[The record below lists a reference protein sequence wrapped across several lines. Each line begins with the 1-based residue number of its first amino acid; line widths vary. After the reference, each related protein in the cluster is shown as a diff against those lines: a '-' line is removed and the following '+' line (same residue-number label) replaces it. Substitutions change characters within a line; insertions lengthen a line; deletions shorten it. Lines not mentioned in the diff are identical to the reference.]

1 MTAAELKRALQETSE
16 IRITV
21 TGRRSGRQI
30 SHPVW
35 FVHEEDSLYLLPVHG
50 SATRWYRNV
59 LETPTIR
66 VAANGAETTV
76 KATALTDPAAVSE
89 VAEKFGAKYGE
100 LDRYYPKRDVAVL
113 IPLEE

>member
-21 TGRRSGRQI
+21 TGRRSGREI

-35 FVHEEDSLYLLPVHG
+35 FVAEGDNLYLLPVQG
-50 SATRWYRNV
+50 SDTEWYRNV

-66 VAANGAETTV
+66 IAADGAEETAA
-76 KATALTDPAAVSE
+76 ATAITDAAAVSD